1 MIMARALAKASIGL
15 AVLSAACASS
25 GGLTPEQLADR
36 LEQKTG
42 YRVRTAGDPGLP
54 PGVSLDDGL
63 TESEAVAIALW
74 NNPDFQGSLA
84 DLGIARADIA
94 QAGLLRNPVL
104 TLLLPWGPKQLE
116 ATLKWPIEAIWQRP
130 KRLAAA
136 RVGAEAVAERLVAT
150 GVNLIAATRLAVV
163 DLTAAQARVELA
175 AENVGLSTRVA
186 RLAAGR
192 AAAGDISQLE
202 ADTAATEAMLAEQD
216 AARATLDVSFAR
228 NRLHQLLSVG
238 ALVPPSA
245 LQPVGEASPSA
256 PCGDL
261 PALQEDALASRPD
274 LRAAELEIEAAGR
287 RLGWER
293 SRIFSFLGVL
303 DANARGSRGFELGP
317 GIETDFGL
325 LDRNQPGVLRAVADL
340 DRAKARY
347 LAVRLQI
354 LRELRDAHEQLAAW
368 RTTASAWRSDIRPRL
383 QRQAEQT
390 QRAYEEGELSY
401 LLVIDATRRLNDGR
415 IREAD
420 AAADARR
427 ALVRLEQS
435 VGRPCTRL
443 PAAGHHE

>member
-1 MIMARALAKASIGL
+1 MSYDRAAARLALTLL
-15 AVLSAACASS
+15 AVLSVGCATS

-36 LEQKTG
+36 LEKKTG
-42 YRVRTAGDPGLP
+42 YRVRASGEPGVP
-54 PGVSLDDGL
+54 PGVSLTDGL

-84 DLGIARADIA
+84 DLGIARAEIA

-116 ATLKWPIEAIWQRP
+116 ATVKWPIDAIWQRP

-136 RVGAEAVAERLVAT
+136 RVSADAVAERLVAT
-150 GVNLIAATRLAVV
+150 GVNLIAATRIAFV
-163 DLTAAQARVELA
+163 DLTAALSRVQLA
-175 AENVGLSTRVA
+175 DANVALSRRVA
-186 RLAAGR
+186 ELAAGR

-202 ADTAATEAMLAEQD
+202 ADTAATEAMLATQD
-216 AARATLDVSFAR
+216 VARAALEVGLAR
-228 NRLHQLLSVG
+228 NRLHQLLAAG
-238 ALVPPSA
+238 DAIVPA
-245 LQPVGEASPSA
+245 VLQPLADTSA
-256 PCGDL
+256 NVPCGDL
-261 PALQEDALASRPD
+261 PALEKDALASRPD

-293 SRIFSFLGVL
+293 SRIFSFLGIL
-303 DANARGSRGFELGP
+303 DANAQGKEGFELGP

-325 LDRNQPGVLRAVADL
+325 LDRNQPGVLRALADL

-354 LRELRDAHEQLAAW
+354 LRDLRDAHEQLNAW
-368 RTTASAWRSDIRPRL
+368 RLTALAWHDDIRPRL
-383 QRQAEQT
+383 ERQARQT
-390 QRAYEEGELSY
+390 ERAYVEGELSY

-415 IREAD
+415 LREAD

-435 VGRPCTRL
+435 VGRSCAPS
-443 PAAGHHE
+443 PAGNHD

>member
-1 MIMARALAKASIGL
+1 MDRGRASTRAAVALAIF
-15 AVLSAACASS
+15 SAACASS

-36 LEQKTG
+36 VEQKTG
-42 YRVRTAGDPGLP
+42 YRVRTNGDPGLP

-84 DLGIARADIA
+84 DLGIARAEIA
-94 QAGLLRNPVL
+94 QAGLLRNPIL

-116 ATLKWPIEAIWQRP
+116 ATVKWPIDAIWQRP

-136 RVGAEAVAERLVAT
+136 RVGADAVAERLVAT
-150 GVNLIAATRLAVV
+150 GVNLIAAARLAFV
-163 DLTAAQARVELA
+163 DLTAAQVRVTLAGENVRLSKHVAQLA
-175 AENVGLSTRVA
+175 AQ
-186 RLAAGR
+186 R

-202 ADTAATEAMLAEQD
+202 ADTAATESMLAEQD
-216 AARATLDVSFAR
+216 AVRAVLDVGLVR
-228 NRLHQLLSVG
+228 NRLHQLLSPG
-238 ALVPPSA
+238 DQVPASA
-245 LQPVGEASPSA
+245 LKPVADASPSP

-261 PALQEDALASRPD
+261 PTLEHDALASRPD

-293 SRIFSFLGVL
+293 SRIFSLLGIL
-303 DANARGSRGFELGP
+303 DANAQGKEGFELGP
-317 GIETDFGL
+317 GLETDFGL
-325 LDRNQPGVLRAVADL
+325 IDRNQPGVIRAVAEL
-340 DRAKARY
+340 ERAKARY

-354 LRELRDAHEQLAAW
+354 LRDLRDAHEQLAAW
-368 RTTASAWRSDIRPRL
+368 RSAATAWRDDIRPRL

-390 QRAYEEGELSY
+390 ERAYEEGELSY
-401 LLVIDATRRLNDGR
+401 LLVIDASRRLNEGR

-420 AAADARR
+420 ASADARR

-435 VGRPCTRL
+435 IGRRCTTL
-443 PAAGHHE
+443 PPAANYE